1 MAGITRSSAAITL
14 CKARVAARTRRRKWV
29 AARLLARL
37 SAPSPGAAKARQSAR
52 ASAPEQEEQFKC
64 SRAASRLRCRAR
76 RCWSSACSSR
86 QPWRQ
91 RKGEGSFRSYT
102 RKRGKNF
109 GKGELRL
116 AFFFLFILFDAGAR
130 FWRFPR
136 PVSDWNHALEILSCH
151 SYC

>member
-29 AARLLARL
+29 AARLSARL

-64 SRAASRLRCRAR
+64 SRAASREKCRAR
-76 RCWSSACSSR
+76 QGWSSAYSSR

-91 RKGEGSFRSYT
+91 RKGEGGTGGYP
-102 RKRGKNF
+102 RKCERNL
-109 GKGELRL
+109 GKGVLRL
-116 AFFFLFILFDAGAR
+116 AFFFLLMLIHASAW
-130 FWRFPR
+130 FWRFR
-136 PVSDWNHALEILSCH
+136 GPVSDWNHAPEIPSCH